1 MQAPMDTTW
10 FHIQM
15 TWGNTNDDCFITQ
28 DKSPNPSISC
38 IREEK
43 MRANRR
49 VRTIPNG
56 NGRAPYEGGW
66 FRAGVPGAQF
76 RRGSG
81 AVPAR
86 FRAGLP
92 GARFRARGSGWVLRT
107 GWVPYGFRAGSEW
120 AVPGERS
127 GRRRVRG
134 GCSGRGGFWM
144 EQNPSGGR
152 RVTGDNR

>member
-81 AVPAR
+81 AVPGGSSGRAVLGAR
-86 FRAGLP
+86 FWVGAPDGVGSLWVPGGFRMGGSGREEREKTGSWWVFRAGWILD
-92 GARFRARGSGWVLRT
+92 GAESERGKT
-107 GWVPYGFRAGSEW
+107 GYGR
-120 AVPGERS
+120 
-127 GRRRVRG
+127 
-134 GCSGRGGFWM
+134 
-144 EQNPSGGR
+144 
-152 RVTGDNR
+152 